1 MQKSDEKTK
10 MSFNKKLPTPEI
22 LRAPDFSFYNYQ

>member
-1 MQKSDEKTK
+1 MQKSDEKPK

-22 LRAPDFSFYNYQ
+22 LLAPGFSFYSYQ